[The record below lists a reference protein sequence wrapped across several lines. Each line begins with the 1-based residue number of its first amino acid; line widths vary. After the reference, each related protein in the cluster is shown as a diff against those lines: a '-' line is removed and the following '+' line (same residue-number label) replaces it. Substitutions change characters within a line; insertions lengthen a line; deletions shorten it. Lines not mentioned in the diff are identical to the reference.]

1 MSFSFSIAKP
11 IFLDLASVTI
21 GKPGLYNPMGM
32 AAKPQQIT
40 GV

>member
-11 IFLDLASVTI
+11 ILLDLASVTLGKI
-21 GKPGLYNPMGM
+21 GSYNPMGI
-32 AAKPQQIT
+32 AANNQQIT